1 MPNRQSDDD
10 LLAAALRITNA
21 CPPLEELERLLSEGE
36 SAGLRRHVD
45 GCPHCQTELQM
56 LRSFTSNEVAEHERA
71 AVSSI
76 AARLKSRSAQMMA
89 PHAVVEEYRS
99 WWKGIL
105 GIRWLTPA
113 AATAAVLLIAAGIA
127 VDIRQ
132 KKPLL
137 DTRVAGTQ
145 VLRSSSIAILS
156 PVGDLRAKPTEIL
169 WEAAPKATRYRV
181 RIMEVDRAEL
191 WSAETTGTRI
201 DVPGTVEALIV
212 PAKTLL
218 LQIGA
223 FDAVGNKIAESEP
236 VRFRFL
242 QKLYTY

>member
-1 MPNRQSDDD
+1 MPNREPNDE
-10 LLAAALRITNA
+10 LLKAALSGTGD
-21 CPPLEELERLLSEGE
+21 CPPLEELERLLTEGATL
-36 SAGLRRHVD
+36 SLKVHVD

-76 AARLKSRSAQMMA
+76 AARLKSRSAQIMA

-113 AATAAVLLIAAGIA
+113 AATAAVLLIVAGIA

-137 DTRVAGTQ
+137 DTRIAATQ
-145 VLRSSSIAILS
+145 VLRSSSIAIL
-156 PVGDLRAKPTEIL
+156 
-169 WEAAPKATRYRV
+169 
-181 RIMEVDRAEL
+181 
-191 WSAETTGTRI
+191 
-201 DVPGTVEALIV
+201 
-212 PAKTLL
+212 
-218 LQIGA
+218 
-223 FDAVGNKIAESEP
+223 
-236 VRFRFL
+236 
-242 QKLYTY
+242 